1 MKTVLVGI
9 NSKYIHTCLAIW
21 YLKASIL
28 KNENHNNIHNSIITR
43 EFTINDNKDNILSEI
58 YKEKPDVLSFS
69 SYIWNIEIVLMLSKE
84 IKKLLPHCIIILGG
98 PEVSYN
104 AHAVL
109 EENCTIDFV
118 LCGEGE
124 EAFPVLYS
132 SLLNHSEA
140 YKDLSG
146 IAYRTENSIVYKEGF
161 SLVQNLDEIES
172 PYTEE
177 LMKSVANRIVYYE
190 SSRGCPFSCSY
201 CISSTFN
208 GVRFF
213 SFERIKRDLNTLLMY
228 KPKLIKFVDRTFNC
242 NKQRAKEIFK
252 YILALD
258 CKTLF
263 HFEAAADLFD
273 DELLNMLSHARKG
286 LIQLEIGIQTTNT
299 NALKEIDRVT
309 DLDRLSK
316 NVINILN
323 NRNIHVHVD
332 LIAGLPLEDLE
343 SFKQSFNSV
352 YSMGPHKLQLGF
364 LKLLKGSKVR
374 DEAAKHGFTFR
385 NYAPYEVLS
394 NNYVSYDDIL
404 LLRDVEEVLERYF
417 NASKFQNSI
426 EFIEKNFFSHAF
438 ELYYKLSVFCRERG
452 YLDRPISYRE
462 NIAILYRFFEC
473 INASEKYLEVF
484 RQKMAFDFLSSDSS
498 CAIPECLKRESDM
511 LSVKNIHLLIKDEE
525 FIKAYLP
532 EFDGIPTKNILKSVF
547 FITLCDL
554 TKADEI
560 IMFDYSQ
567 RDLMNYKYRNV
578 IISYNKVINVSK
590 DYK

>member
-21 YLKASIL
+21 YLKASIF
-28 KNENHNNIHNSIITR
+28 KNEKLNNACNDIISR
-43 EFTINDNKDNILSEI
+43 EFTINDNKDSILSEI
-58 YKEKPDVLSFS
+58 YKEKPDVLTFS
-69 SYIWNIEIVLMLSKE
+69 SYIWNIEIILILSKE
-84 IKKLLPHCIIILGG
+84 IKKLLPHCNIILGG
-98 PEVSYN
+98 PEVSYD
-104 AHAVL
+104 AHLVL
-109 EENCTIDFV
+109 EENCAIDFV

-124 EAFPVLYS
+124 ENFPILYA
-132 SLLNHSEA
+132 SLLNHSED
-140 YKDLSG
+140 YKQLSG

-172 PYTEE
+172 PYTPE
-177 LMKSVANRIVYYE
+177 LMKSVTNRIVYYE

-213 SFERIKRDLNTLLMY
+213 SFDRVKSDLNTLLTY

-252 YILALD
+252 YIISLD
-258 CKTLF
+258 CNTLF

-273 DELLNMLSHARKG
+273 DELLELLSHARKG
-286 LIQLEIGIQTTNT
+286 LIQLEIGIQTTNA
-299 NALKEIDRVT
+299 NALEEIDRVT
-309 DLDRLSK
+309 DLDKLSK
-316 NVINILN
+316 NVINILKTG
-323 NRNIHVHVD
+323 NIHVHVD

-343 SFKQSFNSV
+343 SFKKSFDSV
-352 YSMGPHKLQLGF
+352 YGMRPHKLQLGF

-374 DEAAKHGFTFR
+374 NEASKHGFTYR

-404 LLRDVEEVLERYF
+404 LLKDLEEVLERYF
-417 NASKFQNSI
+417 NSARFDNSL
-426 EFIEKNFFSHAF
+426 EFIESNLFSHSF
-438 ELYYKLSVFCRERG
+438 ELYYKLSVFCREGG

-462 NIAILYRFFEC
+462 NISILYKFFEN
-473 INASEKYLEVF
+473 IKTYEKDLEVF
-484 RQKMAFDFLSSDSS
+484 RQKMIFDFLSSDSS
-498 CAIPECLKRESDM
+498 CAIPECLKREGDL
-511 LSVKNIHLLIKDEE
+511 LSVSTIHQLLKDDE

-532 EFDGIPTKNILKSVF
+532 EFKGIQTKNILKKVF
-547 FITLCDL
+547 FIVLRDH
-554 TKADEI
+554 TKASEI

-567 RDLMNYKYRNV
+567 RDLMNDKFRSVV
-578 IISYNKVINVSK
+578 IKNKFPLK
-590 DYK
+590 